1 MQWNHGFRNTGK
13 DRDMAGVRPQAVTV
27 DDDAVGH
34 LVQFCKKGGFDRL
47 LLVMDRNT
55 RAAQGEAAERALE
68 AAGFDLVSVIFDD
81 EEVVADADHVFEV
94 LLAADHVP
102 RTCVAIGSG
111 TITDITRFVSHR
123 TGVSFVSMPTAPS
136 VDGFASIGAP
146 LIIDG
151 VKETVICHAPMAI
164 FADVNTLA
172 AAPHPL
178 IAAGFGDMLGK
189 LTSIADW
196 RLGRLLWDEPYDE
209 EIAQR
214 TLDAVQFCVDHVDA
228 IGEATPAAV
237 RALLEGLIESG
248 YCMLDFGS
256 SRPASGA
263 EHHYSHFWEMKL
275 LREGRPAILH
285 GAKVGVATILVANL
299 YAQVRALPRADLSDR
314 LEAATLP
321 PRAEEIAAIE
331 TAYGEEAEAVIRAH
345 RAFLDMTEADFD
357 ALKQRILDNWDA
369 IQEIAAQVPPPDVIA
384 GYLSQAGAPTTVA
397 ELGLS
402 AAEQAL
408 AEANGH
414 YLRDR
419 FTVRK
424 LMRVVGES

>member
-1 MQWNHGFRNTGK
+1 
-13 DRDMAGVRPQAVTV
+13 MAGVRPEIVTV
-27 DDDAVGH
+27 DQDAAAH
-34 LVQFCKKGGFDRL
+34 LVQFCRQGGFNRL
-47 LLVMDRNT
+47 LLVMDQNT
-55 RAAQGEAAERALE
+55 RAAQGEAVEAALQ
-68 AAGFDLVSVIFDD
+68 AAGFDLVSVIFAD
-81 EEVVADADHVFEV
+81 EEVVADAAHVFEV
-94 LLAADHVP
+94 LLAADNVP
-102 RTCVAIGSG
+102 RTCIAIGSG

-123 TGVSFVSMPTAPS
+123 TGVSFISMPTAPS

-151 VKETVICHAPMAI
+151 VKETVICHAPVAI
-164 FADVNTLA
+164 FADVDTLA
-172 AAPHPL
+172 SAPHAL

-196 RLGRLLWDEPYDE
+196 RIGRLLWDEPYDE
-209 EIAQR
+209 AIAQR
-214 TLDAVQFCVDHVDA
+214 TLGAVQFCIDHVDS
-228 IGEATPAAV
+228 IGAASPDGV

-263 EHHYSHFWEMKL
+263 EHHYSHYWEMKL

-285 GAKVGVATILVANL
+285 GAKVGVATLLVADL
-299 YAQVRALPRADLSDR
+299 YAELRALSRADAADR
-314 LEAATLP
+314 LEAAMLP
-321 PRAEEIAAIE
+321 PRAKEIARIE
-331 TAYGEEAEAVIRAH
+331 AAYGAEAEAVMRAH
-345 RAFLDMTEADFD
+345 RAFLDLPERDFD
-357 ALKQRILDNWDA
+357 TLKRRILDNWDA
-369 IQEIAAQVPPPDVIA
+369 IQEIATHVPSPELIA
-384 GYLSQAGAPTTVA
+384 DYLTRAGGPTTVE

-408 AEANGH
+408 AEENGH

-424 LMRVVGES
+424 LMRIVGATEDE